1 MASFLDLQGLKRFY
15 TNLTTKNVYFKNGAT
30 HVYVQGESV
39 DTKTA
44 VTGTGTDY
52 ANIVVSDDL
61 FGSGIPAIANTA
73 TMKKDNIT
81 ISKTSDDGIIQMSVS
96 ADGITYSNDTSTG
109 VKPSAD
115 KVFASDGSF
124 KDLSAYDKVVENVFP
139 FKLSSFSVSPNIVE
153 KGASTDVTFN
163 WAYANSEHT
172 INSQSIKIGSNL
184 SSGAVTKT
192 AAASLRTL
200 KVVGADTATLFGT
213 VQNLTCLMTA
223 TNAAGKSI
231 TSSTTVYV
239 VNPSYYGI
247 LSSKTVPTSFT
258 GLTKLLKTSA
268 ATTLSNVTLTNQYF
282 IYMYPATYA
291 DLTSITDGVLPYLG
305 AFDKGTTT
313 IGGVSYK
320 YYIKS
325 TAGNITWSTLTF
337 K

>member
-15 TNLTTKNVYFKNGAT
+15 TNLTTKNIT
-30 HVYVQGESV
+30 
-39 DTKTA
+39 
-44 VTGTGTDY
+44 
-52 ANIVVSDDL
+52 L
-61 FGSGIPAIANTA
+61 SGNY
-73 TMKKDNIT
+73 
-81 ISKTSDDGIIQMSVS
+81 
-96 ADGITYSNDTSTG
+96 TYSNGTKSTVIHSDG
-109 VKPSAD
+109 LMLNNSSDNTNLALASSGIIAAGGTNN
-115 KVFASDGSF
+115 KVFASDGSL
-124 KDLSAYDKVVENVFP
+124 KDLSAYDKVVDNVFP

-153 KGASTDVTFN
+153 KGVSTDVTFS
-163 WAYANSEHT
+163 WGYPNSEHT

-192 AAASLRTL
+192 AASSLRTL
-200 KVVGADTATLFGT
+200 KVVGADTSTLFST
-213 VQNLTCLMTA
+213 VQNLTCQMTS
-223 TNAAGKSI
+223 TNAAGKADTASNTI
-231 TSSTTVYV
+231 HV

-247 LSSKTVPTSFT
+247 LSSKTIPTSFS
-258 GLTKLLKTSA
+258 GLSKQLRTSA
-268 ATTLSNVTLTNQYF
+268 ATTLSKITLANQYL
-282 IYMYPATYA
+282 IYMYPADYD